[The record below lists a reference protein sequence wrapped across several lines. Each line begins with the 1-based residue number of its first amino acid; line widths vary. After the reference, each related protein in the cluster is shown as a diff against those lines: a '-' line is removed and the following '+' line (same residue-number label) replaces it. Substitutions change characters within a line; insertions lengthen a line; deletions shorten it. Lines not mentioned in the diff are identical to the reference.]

1 MTKEQL
7 KALIKECVCEI
18 EKSIQEKKHKKTQ
31 EPVKKA
37 EPKSEEP
44 KKSAPVKKL
53 VKKPSRKNLAKV
65 APPTDKL
72 TAFDAVQLARR
83 AAAAKEKASKG
94 DSFAAKQARDLELA
108 QQAANHLLKTGK
120 KKID

>member
-31 EPVKKA
+31 EPAKKA
-37 EPKSEEP
+37 EPKKEEP
-44 KKSAPVKKL
+44 KKL
-53 VKKPSRKNLAKV
+53 VKKPSKKNLAKV